1 MSNRKVI
8 GPEIVQQRIDLRNQN
23 NMWNYIAMIN
33 PRLEGNPIVGTT
45 IIVVLDWE
53 VGQHMIDQLV
63 DTYTGVGWELD
74 VGVGINET
82 TFEFT
87 VP

>member
-1 MSNRKVI
+1 MSRKVI
-8 GPEIVQQRIDLRNQN
+8 GPGVVQQRIDLREQN
-23 NMWNYIAMIN
+23 NMWNYIALIN
-33 PRLEGNPIVGTT
+33 PRLESNKINGSTIV
-45 IIVVLDWE
+45 VVLDWE

-63 DTYTGVGWELD
+63 DTYVDIGWEVD
-74 VGVGINET
+74 VGVGTNET

>member
-45 IIVVLDWE
+45 IVVVLDWE

-63 DTYTGVGWELD
+63 DTYVGTGWEVD
-74 VGVGINET
+74 VGVGTNET